1 MRLNAADD
9 KVCMRFH
16 GKLIRFPSFVER
28 DLKFVTTHD
37 GDFTATHLPG
47 DLDDASRL
55 TLLRRLITEGLV
67 TICSNR

>member
-1 MRLNAADD
+1 VRLNAADD